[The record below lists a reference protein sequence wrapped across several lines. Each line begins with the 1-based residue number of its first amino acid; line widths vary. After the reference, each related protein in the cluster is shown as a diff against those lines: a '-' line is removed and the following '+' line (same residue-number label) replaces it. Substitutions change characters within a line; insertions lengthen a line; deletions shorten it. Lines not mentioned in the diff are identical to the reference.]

1 MTEYSEFQALKSAYN
16 KMIYKKKPSLTYSRS
31 IVNFSSRRREVKD
44 LDFWTWPALTLRT
57 GFDADFQGQN

>member
-1 MTEYSEFQALKSAYN
+1 M
-16 KMIYKKKPSLTYSRS
+16 PSLTYSRS
-31 IVNFSSRRREVKD
+31 KINFSSRRREVKD